1 MEEKINLIKT
11 WLGTGSLNIFGL
23 PMSGK
28 DTVGI
33 RLAEELGGKF
43 LSSGMM
49 IRAVE
54 EEQKINLTASGQ
66 LIPTNTFYDIVLP
79 YLGREDLKDFS
90 LILSSVGRWSG
101 EEVEVMRAAELG
113 GHPIKAVVALNLSET
128 EVRKRWE
135 AAKTIG
141 DRGMRAD
148 DLNPEVFET
157 RIREFNEKTLPVLAH
172 YNDLKLLIPVRAE
185 GPRTEVFATV
195 IDRLHEFAKAEL
207 KRINHV

>member
-33 RLAEELGGKF
+33 RLAEELGSKF

-157 RIREFNEKTLPVLAH
+157 RIREFNEKTLPVLAR
-172 YNDLKLLIPVRAE
+172 YNDLKLLVPVQAD
-185 GPRTEVFATV
+185 GSRTEVFATV
-195 IDRLHEFAKAEL
+195 IDRLHEFTKAEL
-207 KRINHV
+207 RRISRV